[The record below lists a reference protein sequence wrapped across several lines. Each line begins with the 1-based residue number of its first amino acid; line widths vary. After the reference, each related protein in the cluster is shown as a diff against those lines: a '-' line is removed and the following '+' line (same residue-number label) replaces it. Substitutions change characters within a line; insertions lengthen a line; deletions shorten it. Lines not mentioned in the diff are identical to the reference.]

1 MRPCCPS
8 RCSVGLGLGLGLDT
22 MRMCH
27 VEPHTTRAP
36 LAILRTAHHRL
47 LLCRCIG
54 LPRGGYQLIWH
65 KSDNV
70 YLILVKTHNQT
81 FRKTYGTHSG
91 KNMLEVQCTV
101 GWRQAFKNYVSNVFA
116 GLEMRDRVAPRTRQ
130 GQRHRGSSN
139 AQRARRGLANSPETC
154 LKKKTVTAGRSMLN
168 LRCATGG
175 CEEGRDGGWRRLVA
189 APRGCTTCVH
199 GKQAMR

>member
-1 MRPCCPS
+1 MPVLSEPLQCRVRARIGFGYHADVSCGAPHHPCPT
-8 RCSVGLGLGLGLDT
+8 R
-22 MRMCH
+22 
-27 VEPHTTRAP
+27 HTPDSSPPIAP
-36 LAILRTAHHRL
+36 LPLHRITS
-47 LLCRCIG
+47 RR
-54 LPRGGYQLIWH
+54 LPTNFAQ
-65 KSDNV
+65 KDNV